1 MKNLSGL
8 QGCWKLSV
16 VRFLVLGGRITL
28 TVCFAIAAS
37 GNYAWGQVT
46 SDNTLG
52 AESSLVTSPRP
63 GNFRIG
69 GGATRGTNLFHS
81 FSQFSV
87 PTNGT
92 AYFNNALNIQNIMT
106 RVTGGSVSNIDG
118 LIRANGTANLFL
130 INPNGIIFGPNA
142 SLNIGGSFLASTA
155 SSLNFSD
162 GTQFSATPT
171 QTTSLL
177 TISVPLG
184 LQYGSNAGSIQVQ
197 GSTLQVPN
205 GKTLALVGGNVQLND
220 TFLQA
225 LGGRVELGGVAG
237 TGTVG
242 LSIDNNDLR
251 LSFPDGVALSDVSLT
266 NGATVDV
273 TAGGGGN
280 IALNAQNL
288 NMAGESQLLGGIDSG
303 LGSIGSIA
311 GDIDI
316 KATGAINLAEGS
328 VIDNS
333 VLRGGVGTGGNINIT
348 TRQLLVSDGTQVSA
362 STSAQGNGGNLIVNA
377 SEKVQVMGTST
388 DGRFPSRLLVGVG
401 TRGTGTG
408 GNLEITT
415 PELLVSDGAS
425 VNAITRG
432 EGKGGNLIVNVSEK
446 VQLIGTTP
454 DGELGGL
461 FATTLGTGAAGT
473 LKITTRQL
481 LVSEGAVASAS
492 TYGSGNGGNLIVNAS
507 DSVQLT
513 GSSRLLR
520 SGLFART
527 DGDGA
532 AGNLEITTKQLLI
545 SNGAGVSAS
554 TYGSGNGGNLIVNT
568 SELVQLI
575 GTTPNG
581 QFVSSLSTETR
592 GTGEAGD
599 LRINTRQ
606 LKVSDGA
613 QVSAGTFSS
622 GHGGR
627 LIVHASDLVQLIGT
641 TPNGRFPSGLFTE
654 TRGTGEAGDL
664 EISTRQLKVSD
675 GARVSANTS
684 SSGNGGSLIVNTSEL
699 VQLIGTT
706 PNGRFP
712 SGLFAA
718 TSSNSTGNGGEIKI
732 STNNLYLTNGAVI
745 SAQSLGSGNAGDIA
759 VSASSIR
766 LDNRATISANTSG
779 GQGNIHLNSVDLVLR
794 HGSNI
799 TTNARGSS
807 VIGGNINID
816 TGVLAALENSDIS
829 ANSTNFRGG
838 NVTVTAQGIFGT
850 QFRLAPTPESDITA
864 TGADS
869 SLNGTVTINAPDVDP
884 SRGLA
889 NLPNEPVNVEVAQGC
904 QAGGKQASIEF
915 FNTGR
920 GGLAPNPYEPLTS
933 SDIWE
938 DVPPPT
944 QRAEKPAGA
953 TRASAA
959 PAPPPDQIVEAQGW
973 SVNEKGEVTLV
984 AEMPAS
990 RSQSRCRLR

>member
-1 MKNLSGL
+1 
-8 QGCWKLSV
+8 
-16 VRFLVLGGRITL
+16 
-28 TVCFAIAAS
+28 
-37 GNYAWGQVT
+37 
-46 SDNTLG
+46 
-52 AESSLVTSPRP
+52 
-63 GNFRIG
+63 
-69 GGATRGTNLFHS
+69 
-81 FSQFSV
+81 
-87 PTNGT
+87 
-92 AYFNNALNIQNIMT
+92 MT

-142 SLNIGGSFLASTA
+142 SLNIGGSFLGSTA
-155 SSLNFSD
+155 SSVNFSD

-171 QTTSLL
+171 QTTPLL

-220 TFLQA
+220 TFLGA

-333 VLRGGVGTGGNINIT
+333 VLRRGVGTGGNINIT
-348 TRQLLVSDGTQVSA
+348 TRQLLVSDGTLVSA

-388 DGRFPSRLLVGVG
+388 DGRFPSGLLVGVG

-461 FATTLGTGAAGT
+461 FAATYGTGAAGT

-527 DGDGA
+527 DGGGA

-545 SNGAGVSAS
+545 SEGAGVSAS
-554 TYGSGNGGNLIVNT
+554 TFGSGNGGNLIVNT

-613 QVSAGTFSS
+613 QVSAGTFRS
-622 GHGGR
+622 GNGGS

-641 TPNGRFPSGLFTE
+641 SPNGRFPSGLSTA
-654 TRGTGEAGDL
+654 TRGTGKAGDL
-664 EISTRQLKVSD
+664 EISTRQLKVSE
-675 GARVSANTS
+675 GAQVSASTS
-684 SSGNGGSLIVNTSEL
+684 SSGNGGSLIVTTSEL

-718 TSSNSTGNGGEIKI
+718 TSSNSTGSGGSINI
-732 STNNLYLTNGAVI
+732 RTDNLDLSNGAVI
-745 SAQSLGSGNAGDIA
+745 SAQSLGSGNAGGVTINADQALNLNNGRISA
-759 VSASSIR
+759 SAAFSDAGNITVSASSIG

-779 GQGNIHLNSVDLVLR
+779 RQGNIHLNSVDLVLR